1 MKNEAHLPTQ
11 QTEAEENF
19 GIPRP
24 DENSRRPQGH
34 QPPPQ
39 IGPQKAGRLKFP
51 KSRRLLRRPE
61 FLRLQKSGQ
70 RLVGKL
76 ICVDYRQTES
86 GPRLGITASSR
97 YGDAPER
104 NRFKRIAR
112 EAFRT
117 SLDSI
122 PQKLDIHLVPR
133 QRAKEATSAEV
144 RNELLALL
152 STAVL
157 K

>member
-1 MKNEAHLPTQ
+1 M
-11 QTEAEENF
+11 
-19 GIPRP
+19 
-24 DENSRRPQGH
+24 
-34 QPPPQ
+34 
-39 IGPQKAGRLKFP
+39 
-51 KSRRLLRRPE
+51 
-61 FLRLQKSGQ
+61 RLQKSGQ